1 MAFLSRAFEIAGK
14 AITGAIIGCLVG
26 AGLGFC
32 LGSLATSVTDVRM
45 TRQELADIH
54 YLGFP
59 QYTSGGIGFLTTVI
73 CSVAGAI
80 GGFVG
85 AGVAASL
92 RRARNG
98 ILAGAFAVLITLFAS
113 GAMTSRSLHWHETKI
128 VEISGSIASAAVATA
143 LARALQRQE
152 ELDSK
157 AQSPI
162 DTNGIMH
169 PSQQLDPALS
179 PGNDRTAA

>member
-1 MAFLSRAFEIAGK
+1 MSPYSRAIGVAGK
-14 AITGAIIGCLVG
+14 ASTGAIIGSLVG

-32 LGSLATSVTDVRM
+32 LGALATSLTDVRM

-59 QYTSGGIGFLTTVI
+59 QYTTGGIAFLTTVI
-73 CSVAGAI
+73 CGVAGAL

-92 RRARNG
+92 RRVRGG
-98 ILAGAFAVLITLFAS
+98 ILSGTVAVLVVLFAS
-113 GAMTSRSLHWHETKI
+113 GVMTSHSLHWHETKI
-128 VEISGSIASAAVATA
+128 VEVIGSIAGAAVATS

-152 ELDSK
+152 ELDPT
-157 AQSPI
+157 AQPLLN
-162 DTNGIMH
+162 TNWT
-169 PSQQLDPALS
+169 SQQSHLDHSASQPE
-179 PGNDRTAA
+179 DRTAA